1 MSLDAE
7 TIARLVLT
15 PAPPAD
21 IQSGIVLAAGRG
33 TRLGPL
39 GLATPKALLDIGGSI
54 LLDQALDAFTK
65 TGVSNKIVNAS
76 HLADQ
81 IIAHVGNR
89 GGEADARISAE
100 DTPLETGGGVLKALP
115 LLGAE
120 PFYAVNADVWWAGSL
135 PSGLSALATY
145 WRPQAMGVLLLLQA
159 TAKIDGYDGRGD
171 FYLDGLGQLT
181 RKQDGETAPFVFT
194 GAQILNPSAFAGVQ
208 SGAFSLNRIYDQA
221 AENGRLFGVSHS
233 GGWADIGT
241 PQRLT
246 RARNAAET
254 ARARQL
260 L

>member
-1 MSLDAE
+1 MD
-7 TIARLVLT
+7 
-15 PAPPAD
+15 
-21 IQSGIVLAAGRG
+21 
-33 TRLGPL
+33 
-39 GLATPKALLDIGGSI
+39 
-54 LLDQALDAFTK
+54 
-65 TGVSNKIVNAS
+65 
-76 HLADQ
+76 
-81 IIAHVGNR
+81 
-89 GGEADARISAE
+89 
-100 DTPLETGGGVLKALP
+100 
-115 LLGAE
+115 
-120 PFYAVNADVWWAGSL
+120 
-135 PSGLSALATY
+135 
-145 WRPQAMGVLLLLQA
+145 VLLLLQA
-159 TAKIDGYDGRGD
+159 TAKIDGYDERGD

>member
-100 DTPLETGGGVLKALP
+100 DTPLETGGGVLK
-115 LLGAE
+115 
-120 PFYAVNADVWWAGSL
+120 S
-135 PSGLSALATY
+135 SALAGGRTVLCRQCRCLVGGIASI
-145 WRPQAMGVLLLLQA
+145 RPKRTCNLLAA
-159 TAKIDGYDGRGD
+159 TSDGR
-171 FYLDGLGQLT
+171 
-181 RKQDGETAPFVFT
+181 
-194 GAQILNPSAFAGVQ
+194 AFAAT
-208 SGAFSLNRIYDQA
+208 SNSEDRWL
-221 AENGRLFGVSHS
+221 
-233 GGWADIGT
+233 
-241 PQRLT
+241 
-246 RARNAAET
+246 
-254 ARARQL
+254 
-260 L
+260 